1 MTGQNLCQKQDQ
13 VDHSAQ
19 DSRVVLDGKG
29 KPAVTVSIEG
39 MVSIQSNTSNKLV
52 KTQCNS
58 VPFVFTAP

>member
-1 MTGQNLCQKQDQ
+1 M
-13 VDHSAQ
+13 DHSGQ

-39 MVSIQSNTSNKLV
+39 IVSIQSNTSNKLV